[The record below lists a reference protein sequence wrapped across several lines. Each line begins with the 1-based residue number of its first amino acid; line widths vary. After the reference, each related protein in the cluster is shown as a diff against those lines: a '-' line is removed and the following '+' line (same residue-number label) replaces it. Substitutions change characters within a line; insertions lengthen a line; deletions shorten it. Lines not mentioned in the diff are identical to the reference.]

1 MIKPTPNPPEDPA
14 TSPYESL
21 DSKKLH
27 EAAERALDHHLG
39 TPPPKIHLA
48 DARKGQLFIVAPDVD
63 TDSLLANASEDIA
76 SIKAIAGDLAFEIE
90 GSRRNVALAIYRMA
104 EGAQLLIDRAMD
116 NLDPPNPVEYRVKT

>member
-1 MIKPTPNPPEDPA
+1 MFKQTPNPPEDPT
-14 TSPYESL
+14 TSPYESI

-48 DARKGQLFIVAPDVD
+48 DARKGQLFIVAPGVD

-116 NLDPPNPVEYRVKT
+116 NLDPPNPVEYRVKV